1 MEENNKE
8 EYNSM
13 VNTNTMLL
21 SFEGWIKYIEG
32 FSRGLQTTK
41 TVDAVSVLE
50 CVGEIMEFMKQL
62 KGQIV
67 DILVHCENVLEK
79 EDLCNQKI
87 EDLEKHT
94 QTLINKN
101 KNLEEDKNKLQEELD
116 NYKQE
121 NEKLIQAI
129 KLIEEKQHGKV

>member
-1 MEENNKE
+1 
-8 EYNSM
+8 M

-50 CVGEIMEFMKQL
+50 CVGEIMEYMKQL

-67 DILVHCENVLEK
+67 SLLLHCEEALEQ
-79 EDLCNQKI
+79 EDTCNQKI
-87 EDLEKHT
+87 QDLEQHT
-94 QTLINKN
+94 QQLIKQNK
-101 KNLEEDKNKLQEELD
+101 ELQTSNEELQTQLQQMKD
-116 NYKQE
+116 E

>member
-1 MEENNKE
+1 MEDKNNQ

-41 TVDAVSVLE
+41 TVDALTVFD
-50 CVGEIMEFMKQL
+50 CIGEIMEYMKTL

-67 DILVHCENVLEK
+67 DILIHCEESLEK
-79 EDLCNQKI
+79 SETVNEQYESLQDEVKQLTEQNKKLQDKVNDLKI
-87 EDLEKHT
+87 ENEDIKNENAQLRQAVELLEK
-94 QTLINKN
+94 NN
-101 KNLEEDKNKLQEELD
+101 
-116 NYKQE
+116 
-121 NEKLIQAI
+121 
-129 KLIEEKQHGKV
+129 GKM

>member
-1 MEENNKE
+1 MEKDNNE

-41 TVDAVSVLE
+41 TVDAGTVFD
-50 CVGEIMEFMKQL
+50 CIGEIMEYMKSL

-67 DILVHCENVLEK
+67 DLLLHCEEILETK
-79 EDLCNQKI
+79 EKCDGKIKKFEKDLQELIAENT
-87 EDLEKHT
+87 DLTSQNDALQQELGKVT
-94 QTLINKN
+94 
-101 KNLEEDKNKLQEELD
+101 EENNKLR
-116 NYKQE
+116 
-121 NEKLIQAI
+121 QAI
-129 KLIEEKQHGKV
+129 KMIEEKEKKNG